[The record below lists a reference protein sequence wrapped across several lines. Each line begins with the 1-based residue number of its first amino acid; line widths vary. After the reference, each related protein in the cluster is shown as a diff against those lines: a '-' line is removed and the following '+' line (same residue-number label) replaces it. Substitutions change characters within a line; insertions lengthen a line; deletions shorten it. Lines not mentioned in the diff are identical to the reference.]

1 MELADMC
8 ETSCHFQT
16 FLSMLENDFSA
27 KRSFYRAHIRRLH
40 RKIILDAP
48 SRPGAYGAEA
58 DINRPM
64 APAQS
69 VENDRE
75 WTYDEF
81 TGEGIVPM
89 DPC

>member
-1 MELADMC
+1 VGVGAVQPFFAG
-8 ETSCHFQT
+8 SQKF
-16 FLSMLENDFSA
+16 
-27 KRSFYRAHIRRLH
+27 
-40 RKIILDAP
+40 DAP
-48 SRPGAYGAEA
+48 SRPGAYGTEA

-69 VENDRE
+69 VGNHRE